1 MSDQTLRSWTVLLL
15 YPDYLAENYGEE
27 TYLTWVNATS
37 AADAEKFAR
46 EEVVLTNNFD
56 ADDAEN
62 FAVLFVTLGMHPNLM
77 EID

>member
-1 MSDQTLRSWTVLLL
+1 MSDQPVRSWTVLLL
-15 YPDYLAENYGEE
+15 YPDYLADNYGQE

-46 EEVVLTNNFD
+46 EEAAQANNYEP
-56 ADDAEN
+56 DDAEN
-62 FAVLFVTLGMHPNLM
+62 FAVLFVTLGTHPNLM